1 MASALDAAQTLSFA
15 GLCVEHD
22 LAAAE
27 QHLRQALQLAP
38 DDPSAWSNLGAVLAL
53 LHQDETAERCFRSA
67 LARDAGYATARFNL
81 AYLLLRQ
88 GRLEEGWYCFEARDW
103 YQRLEQHFTCPRW
116 AGESLADKSI
126 VIGFEAGHGD
136 MIQFCRYAAQLK
148 AAGATRIT
156 LVCHPALVRLMASLT
171 TVDEVLSFHQHVPA
185 SGWDFW
191 TPPMSLPYFF
201 QTRLDTIPAA
211 IPYLAADPAEIV
223 RWSCQLP
230 ARGLK
235 VGLAW
240 KGNPRFDNDTARSL
254 PSLAT
259 LAPLAALTG
268 VHFISLQKGPG
279 EDEIAQTQG
288 FDVLDIGSCLTDFA
302 DTAAV
307 IASLDLVISV
317 DTAVAHLAGSLGI
330 PCWVLLAD
338 RMTDWRWLAHGSESR
353 WYPQQMRLFR
363 QASDGNWEP
372 VIAALASALQQWRDR
387 SRASVLPKEGG
398 TLAANLG

>member
-1 MASALDAAQTLSFA
+1 
-15 GLCVEHD
+15 
-22 LAAAE
+22 
-27 QHLRQALQLAP
+27 
-38 DDPSAWSNLGAVLAL
+38 
-53 LHQDETAERCFRSA
+53 
-67 LARDAGYATARFNL
+67 
-81 AYLLLRQ
+81 
-88 GRLEEGWYCFEARDW
+88 
-103 YQRLEQHFTCPRW
+103 
-116 AGESLADKSI
+116 
-126 VIGFEAGHGD
+126 

-156 LVCHPALVRLMASLT
+156 LVCHPALARLMASLV
-171 TVDEVLSFHQHVPA
+171 TVDEVLSFHQHVPV

-223 RWSCQLP
+223 RWSRRLP

-235 VGLAW
+235 VGLVW
-240 KGNPRFDNDTARSL
+240 KGNPRFENDATRSL
-254 PSLAT
+254 PALAT
-259 LAPLAALTG
+259 LAPLAAIAG

-279 EDEIAQTQG
+279 EDEITRTEG
-288 FDVLDIGSCLTDFA
+288 FDVLDLGSRFTDFA

-338 RMTDWRWLAHGSESR
+338 KMTDWRWLAHGTESQ

-387 SRASVLPKEGG
+387 SRASVLPEDGG
-398 TLAANLG
+398 TPAANLG

>member
-1 MASALDAAQTLSFA
+1 MISPVGSSALSSAPDALSFEDC
-15 GLCVEHD
+15 LYVHSD
-22 LAAAE
+22 LAATE
-27 QHLRQALQLAP
+27 RGFRQALQLAP
-38 DDPSAWSNLGAVLAL
+38 DEPSAWSNLGAVLTL

-67 LARDAGYATARFNL
+67 LARDASYAKARFNL

-88 GRLEEGWYCFEARDW
+88 GRMEEGWLCFEARDW

-116 AGESLADKSI
+116 AGEPLAGKSI

-136 MIQFCRYAAQLK
+136 MIQFCRYATQLK
-148 AAGATRIT
+148 AVGAIRIT
-156 LVCHPALVRLMASLT
+156 LVCHPGLVRLMASLT
-171 TVDEVLSFHQHVPA
+171 AVDEVISFHQQVPA

-201 QTRLDTIPAA
+201 QTRPATIPAA
-211 IPYLAADPAEIV
+211 IPYLAADPAEII
-223 RWSCQLP
+223 RWATRLP
-230 ARGLK
+230 ASALK

-240 KGNPRFDNDTARSL
+240 KGNPRFENDAARSL

-259 LAPLAALTG
+259 LAPLAAVAG

-279 EDEIAQTQG
+279 EDEISQTEG
-288 FDVLDIGSCLTDFA
+288 FDVLGLGRDFTDFA

-330 PCWVLLAD
+330 PCWVMLPE
-338 RMTDWRWLAHGSESR
+338 RMTDWRWLEQGAGSP

-363 QASDGNWEP
+363 QAPDGNWEP
-372 VIAALASALQQWRDR
+372 VIAAIASALRDWCDAHACALA
-387 SRASVLPKEGG
+387 SR
-398 TLAANLG
+398 